1 MTSTRTLAGLVLALA
16 VGATAFVIAPAS
28 ADEVVQGIPVREYVA
43 PNENPALD
51 QKQAD
56 AEARQPG
63 VQQPGVDTPI
73 PDVESPDD
81 VEQPPDEEP

>member
-1 MTSTRTLAGLVLALA
+1 MKSKRTFTGLVLALS
-16 VGATAFVIAPAS
+16 VGSTALVVVPAS
-28 ADEVVQGIPVREYVA
+28 ADEVVQGIPVKEYVA

-51 QKQAD
+51 QKAAD
-56 AEARQPG
+56 AEARLPS

-73 PDVESPDD
+73 PDVDSPDD